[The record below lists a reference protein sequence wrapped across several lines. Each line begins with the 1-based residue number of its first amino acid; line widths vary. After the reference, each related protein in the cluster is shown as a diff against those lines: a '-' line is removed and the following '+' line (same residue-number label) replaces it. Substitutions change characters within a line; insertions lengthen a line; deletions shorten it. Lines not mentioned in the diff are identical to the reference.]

1 MILSP
6 SEPRTRTRAAGAS
19 ARRPAAGLL
28 SLLLLA
34 GAPLLGQEVTP
45 LRLTVEAAL
54 RVAET
59 ESQET
64 AIAAS
69 KILVSASDIRVA
81 RSALLPQVDAQL
93 QYMRTIRTPF
103 VMPNIPGTEIT
114 LPFGNA
120 NTWNGGFDFSQLL
133 YDGGRARAT
142 QKVAE
147 ESDHATRLDAVET
160 TASVRVA
167 VVEAYFGA
175 VLAERQ
181 AQIAILTA
189 EQLSNQLDTVELRRK
204 AGEASDLDVFRANV
218 EKENVEPQRIAALN
232 DRDLALGHLRQLLN
246 LPAGKPLLLE
256 DDLTAGRIRP
266 LPREK
271 VDAIRGSAPKR
282 SNLEA
287 SLHLVSSRDLDAKS
301 AHAAVLPTV
310 KLTAHF
316 GGYAFP
322 ATTFPSSSNFM
333 DDWSVTVNASVG
345 KVSGA
350 VGAYNNID
358 PRVEDIVCE
367 ELGIGREPISNQV
380 VQRDRHAAFLG
391 CIAIVGSGIE
401 KFATEIRHLQ
411 RTEVR
416 EAEEAFGKGQKGSS
430 AMPHKRNPI
439 LSERMAGCARVLRG
453 NAMVGLE
460 NVALWHERD
469 ISHSSA
475 ERIVFPDSCILLDYM
490 LQKFTK
496 LMDGLV
502 VDEERMLAN
511 LGQSYRLVF
520 SGAVLLALVDKGMLR
535 DDAYRVVQDAAM
547 AAWRDGVDFG
557 ELIKRSDEA
566 MAVMSPQDVDA
577 AMDPAQY
584 TAGRDVIFG
593 RLEKLEF

>member
-301 AHAAVLPTV
+301 AHAAFLPTV

-333 DDWSVTVNASVG
+333 DDWSVTVNASVSIFDWG
-345 KVSGA
+345 KRLAKIVST
-350 VGAYNNID
+350 
-358 PRVEDIVCE
+358 E
-367 ELGIGREPISNQV
+367 ETARQA
-380 VQRDRHAAFLG
+380 R
-391 CIAIVGSGIE
+391 
-401 KFATEIRHLQ
+401 LQ
-411 RTEVR
+411 RTQLQQTVDTEVAQR
-416 EAEEAFGKGQKGSS
+416 GAELERTEALIA
-430 AMPHKRNPI
+430 
-439 LSERMAGCARVLRG
+439 ARVRTTKQAELVYQLTELKFRQGVASSLELTDARTSLRQARQ
-453 NAMVGLE
+453 NEAQAVHDYL
-460 NVALWHERD
+460 VALAR
-469 ISHSSA
+469 
-475 ERIVFPDSCILLDYM
+475 
-490 LQKFTK
+490 LQRAA
-496 LMDGLV
+496 GAPV
-502 VDEERMLAN
+502 SLA
-511 LGQSYRLVF
+511 
-520 SGAVLLALVDKGMLR
+520 AVIA
-535 DDAYRVVQDAAM
+535 
-547 AAWRDGVDFG
+547 
-557 ELIKRSDEA
+557 
-566 MAVMSPQDVDA
+566 
-577 AMDPAQY
+577 PAPAPGP
-584 TAGRDVIFG
+584 TPGRKQ
-593 RLEKLEF
+593 E